1 MFTNLKITYKFP
13 VVMICFAL
21 LSALI
26 TAFIAFTIA
35 KNEMTN
41 SAEEKLSS
49 LLESRATALNTY
61 FSVIEKDL
69 FFHAQSPLVISA
81 IEQFS
86 QAWTALEKDQTQQL
100 QNTYIRMN
108 PFSNEQKSAF
118 HKADNASLYNQY
130 HADFHPTFTNL
141 VSTREFHDLFL
152 FNTQGELIY
161 TVKKEEDFA
170 TNLITGRWNK
180 TELSRLIQVINAQ
193 PNTSK
198 HLFADFSPYEPSNN
212 APASF
217 IASPVFDK
225 SRRYIGIIAFQM
237 PIIPLNR
244 VMQVT
249 AGMGETGETYV
260 VGPDLLMRSDSRF
273 FLGQSILKT
282 RVDTISVHRALAGE
296 SGNARIE
303 DYRGISVFSSF
314 APIDFLGTRWAIIAE
329 IDTDE
334 ILTPVYTMN
343 RFLILSGAIIAIVI
357 FFLGYLLAAD
367 ISLPIVAMTKMMTQ
381 LSRNDLSVNISV
393 SERKDEVG
401 KMAKAMEVFKNNAIE
416 RELLQ
421 TKLNHMAHH
430 DTLTGLPTREYV
442 GKQMRDHL
450 RALQAKENKLVVIFA
465 DLDNFKNINDTLGH
479 QAGDQLLK
487 EVTVRLSDAIRDEDV
502 IARVGGDEFLI
513 ILPHV
518 NDLSAVKHIAHKMI
532 DSLAI
537 NFVLQG
543 KICEIGISLGI
554 AVAPDDGT
562 DEAMLINKADKAMY
576 LAKHRGKNNFVFAN
590 ELNLTAKESSHTN

>member
-1 MFTNLKITYKFP
+1 MFTDLKITHKFP

-35 KNEMTN
+35 KNEMTH

-49 LLESRATALNTY
+49 LLESRATALDTY

-69 FFHAQSPLVISA
+69 YFHAQSPLVISA

-86 QAWTALEKDQTQQL
+86 QAWLALDKDQTQQL

-108 PFSNEQKSAF
+108 PFSNEQKSAL
-118 HKADNASLYNQY
+118 HRADNASLYDQY
-130 HADFHPTFTNL
+130 HAQYHPAFTNL

-170 TNLITGRWNK
+170 TNLISGHWNK
-180 TELSRLIQVINAQ
+180 THLSKLIQELNAK
-193 PNTSK
+193 PSISK

-212 APASF
+212 SPASF
-217 IASPVFDK
+217 IASPVFDNN
-225 SRRYIGIIAFQM
+225 RQYIGIIAFQM
-237 PIIPLNR
+237 PLDPLNR
-244 VMQVT
+244 VMQIT
-249 AGMGETGETYV
+249 AGMGKSGETYL

-273 FLGQSILKT
+273 FLGHSILKT
-282 RVDTISVHRALAGE
+282 QVDTTSVHRALAGE

-303 DYRGISVFSSF
+303 DYRGVSVFSSF
-314 APIDFLGTRWAIIAE
+314 APIDFLETRWAIIAE

-367 ISLPIVAMTKMMTQ
+367 ISLPIVAMTHMMTR
-381 LSRNDLSVNISV
+381 LSRNDLSINISV

-401 KMAKAMEVFKNNAIE
+401 KMAKAMEVFKKNAIE
-416 RELLQ
+416 RDQLQ
-421 TKLNHMAHH
+421 KKLNHMAHH
-430 DTLTGLPTREYV
+430 DTLTGLPTREYA
-442 GKQMRDHL
+442 GKQM
-450 RALQAKENKLVVIFA
+450 KEYLKNLKTENNKLVVIFA

-487 EVTVRLSDAIRDEDV
+487 EVAVRLSDAIRDQDI
-502 IARVGGDEFLI
+502 IARVGGDEFVV

-518 NDLSAVKHIAHKMI
+518 NDLSVIKHIAHKMI

-537 NFVLQG
+537 NFVLQDSVCQVG
-543 KICEIGISLGI
+543 LSLGI

-562 DEAMLINKADKAMY
+562 DNTTLINQADKAMY
-576 LAKHRGKNNFVFAN
+576 LAKQRGKNNFVFAS
-590 ELNLTAKESSHTN
+590 ELDTESKGIPHAS